1 MYKIYNNFK
10 YENIKTIKYK
20 IIIILLIFF
29 ALIVPL
35 FTNIS
40 IYKIINMKIEIYI
53 IEKYRKKCEKG
64 IILKHNKFN
73 KNANPKISIISAA
86 YNRGPYILRFLRS
99 IQNQLLDEIEI
110 IFIDDYSTDNT
121 HKIIEKCQKE
131 DNRIILIKHNINKGT
146 LISRNDGAIISRG
159 EYLIFPDPDDILS
172 NDILKY
178 CYNKANKENY
188 DMIRFNLYGGKE
200 MGVLNFGEIKTQ
212 KVYQPELS
220 YYIFYNKGYLKQTDY
235 SISNKFIKRNIFIK
249 ALNSIKNYYL
259 NQNMIVYE
267 DGLINFKLYKFA
279 KSLYY
284 SKKIGYFYLKN
295 NHSITNNF
303 KRDIERTI
311 KNCYLYLKFIFE
323 NTKNNQYEKNIASII
338 YKNVHLEISN
348 ISHFE
353 KLTKEYNFY
362 YNVINLYLYNDFIP
376 TLVKEELKNITKL
389 IKKAEKNKYL

>member
-10 YENIKTIKYK
+10 NENIIIFK
-20 IIIILLIFF
+20 IIILLIFF
-29 ALIVPL
+29 ILIIPL
-35 FTNIS
+35 FININ
-40 IYKIINMKIEIYI
+40 IYKIINMKKEIYI

-64 IILKHNKFN
+64 NISNHNKFN
-73 KNANPKISIISAA
+73 KTVNPKISIISAA

-110 IFIDDYSTDNT
+110 IFIDDYSTDNSI
-121 HKIIEKCQKE
+121 KIIEKCQKE
-131 DNRIILIKHNINKGT
+131 DNRIILIKHNKNKGT
-146 LISRNDGAIISRG
+146 LISRNDGALMSRG
-159 EYLIFPDPDDILS
+159 EFLIFPDPDDILS

-200 MGVLNFGEIKTQ
+200 IGVLNFGEIKTQ
-212 KVYQPELS
+212 KIYQPELS
-220 YYIFYNKGYLKQTDY
+220 YYIFYNNGYLKQTDY

-249 ALNSIKNYYL
+249 ALNSINNYYL
-259 NQNMIVYE
+259 NKNMIVYE

-295 NHSITNNF
+295 NHSITINL
-303 KRDIERTI
+303 KKDIERTI
-311 KNCYLYLKFIFE
+311 KNCYLYLKFVFE
-323 NTKNNQYEKNIASII
+323 NTKNNQYEKNIASTI

-348 ISHFE
+348 INHFK

-376 TLVKEELKNITKL
+376 TLIKEELQNIKKL
-389 IKKAEKNKYL
+389 IKKAEKN

>member
-1 MYKIYNNFK
+1 
-10 YENIKTIKYK
+10 
-20 IIIILLIFF
+20 
-29 ALIVPL
+29 
-35 FTNIS
+35 
-40 IYKIINMKIEIYI
+40 
-53 IEKYRKKCEKG
+53 
-64 IILKHNKFN
+64 
-73 KNANPKISIISAA
+73 
-86 YNRGPYILRFLRS
+86 
-99 IQNQLLDEIEI
+99 
-110 IFIDDYSTDNT
+110 
-121 HKIIEKCQKE
+121 
-131 DNRIILIKHNINKGT
+131 
-146 LISRNDGAIISRG
+146 
-159 EYLIFPDPDDILS
+159 
-172 NDILKY
+172 
-178 CYNKANKENY
+178 
-188 DMIRFNLYGGKE
+188 MIRFNLYGGKE

-220 YYIFYNKGYLKQTDY
+220 YYIFYNKGLLKQTDY

-323 NTKNNQYEKNIASII
+323 NTKNNQYEKNIASTI

-362 YNVINLYLYNDFIP
+362 YNVIEF
-376 TLVKEELKNITKL
+376 
-389 IKKAEKNKYL
+389 

>member
-1 MYKIYNNFK
+1 LKN
-10 YENIKTIKYK
+10 T
-20 IIIILLIFF
+20 
-29 ALIVPL
+29 
-35 FTNIS
+35 
-40 IYKIINMKIEIYI
+40 
-53 IEKYRKKCEKG
+53 EKNVKKEL
-64 IILKHNKFN
+64 ILKHNKFN

-121 HKIIEKCQKE
+121 IKIIEKCQKE

-249 ALNSIKNYYL
+249 ALNSINNYYL

-323 NTKNNQYEKNIASII
+323 NTKNNQYEKNIASTI

-376 TLVKEELKNITKL
+376 TLIKEELKNITKL
-389 IKKAEKNKYL
+389 IKKTEKNKYL